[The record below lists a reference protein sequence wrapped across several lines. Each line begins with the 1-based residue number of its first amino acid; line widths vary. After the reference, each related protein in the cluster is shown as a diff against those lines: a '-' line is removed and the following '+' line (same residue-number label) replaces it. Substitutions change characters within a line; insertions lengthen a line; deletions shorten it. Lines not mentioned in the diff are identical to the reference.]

1 MMDKTGQNP
10 RELPEN
16 SYAIYQLKPEPRYHS
31 LRFASLSE
39 LRSLGQRDGNFAN
52 AAHSVTESRY
62 DLVYSSALSPAL
74 AANRTPE
81 AILEGLYTRFNLNR
95 PDDFHGHSLSVSDVI
110 ALNLNGKMECYYT
123 DSFGFYKLP
132 AFLEHESALKN
143 AEMMLEDDYN
153 MIDGIVNNGPKEE
166 RAEKSSA
173 SRLLNDHDKP
183 ASSHIRSR
191 SLSRNDPER

>member
-16 SYAIYQLKPEPRYHS
+16 GYAIYQLKPDPQYHS

-39 LRSLGQRDGNFAN
+39 LRSLGRMEGNHTD
-52 AAHSVTESRY
+52 AALGVTEGRY
-62 DLVYSSALSPAL
+62 DLVYSGALSPAL

-95 PDDFHGHSLSVSDVI
+95 PDDFRGHSLSVSDVI
-110 ALNLNGKMECYYT
+110 ALNLNGQMECYYT

-132 AFLEHESALKN
+132 AFLERENALKN
-143 AEMMLEDDYN
+143 AEMMLEDDDN
-153 MIDGIVNNGPKEE
+153 MIDGIVNNGSKEGHQAHSREQKAVHSTPVPTIKPKKHEME
-166 RAEKSSA
+166 R
-173 SRLLNDHDKP
+173 
-183 ASSHIRSR
+183 
-191 SLSRNDPER
+191 

>member
-16 SYAIYQLKPEPRYHS
+16 GFAIYQLKPDPRYHS

-39 LRSLGQRDGNFAN
+39 LRSLSRKKGNHAD
-52 AAHSVTESRY
+52 AALGVTESRY
-62 DLVYSSALSPAL
+62 DLVYTGALSPTL
-74 AANRTPE
+74 AAHRTPE

-95 PDDFHGHSLSVSDVI
+95 PDDFHGHSLSLSDVI

-132 AFLEHESALKN
+132 AFLEHENALKN

-173 SRLLNDHDKP
+173 SRLLKDHDKP

>member
-1 MMDKTGQNP
+1 M
-10 RELPEN
+10 
-16 SYAIYQLKPEPRYHS
+16 
-31 LRFASLSE
+31 
-39 LRSLGQRDGNFAN
+39 
-52 AAHSVTESRY
+52 
-62 DLVYSSALSPAL
+62 
-74 AANRTPE
+74 
-81 AILEGLYTRFNLNR
+81 
-95 PDDFHGHSLSVSDVI
+95 I
-110 ALNLNGKMECYYT
+110 ALNLNGQTECYYT

-132 AFLEHESALKN
+132 AFLERENALKN

-173 SRLLNDHDKP
+173 SRFLNDHDKP

>member
-16 SYAIYQLKPEPRYHS
+16 GYAIYQLKPDPQYHS

-39 LRSLGQRDGNFAN
+39 LRSLNRREGNHDD
-52 AAHSVTESRY
+52 AALGVTESRY
-62 DLVYSSALSPAL
+62 DLIYSGVLSPAL

-110 ALNLNGKMECYYT
+110 ALNLNRQTECYYT
-123 DSFGFYKLP
+123 DSFGFSRLP
-132 AFLEHESALKN
+132 AFLEHENALKN
-143 AEMMLEDDYN
+143 AEIMIEDDYN
-153 MIDGIVNNGPKEE
+153 MIDGIINNDVKEAQRAHSREQKAAHSTPVPTIKPKKHEME
-166 RAEKSSA
+166 R
-173 SRLLNDHDKP
+173 
-183 ASSHIRSR
+183 
-191 SLSRNDPER
+191 

>member
-16 SYAIYQLKPEPRYHS
+16 GYAIYQLKPDLQYHS

-39 LRSLGQRDGNFAN
+39 LRSFSRRDGNHAD
-52 AAHSVTESRY
+52 AALGVTESRY
-62 DLVYSSALSPAL
+62 DLVYSGALSPAL

-95 PDDFHGHSLSVSDVI
+95 PDDFRGHSLSVSDVI
-110 ALNLNGKMECYYT
+110 ALNLNGQTECYYT

-132 AFLEHESALKN
+132 AFLERENALKN
-143 AEMMLEDDYN
+143 AEMMIEDDDN
-153 MIDGIVNNGPKEE
+153 MIDGIINNDVKEAQRAHSREQKTAHSTPVPTIKPKKHEME
-166 RAEKSSA
+166 R
-173 SRLLNDHDKP
+173 
-183 ASSHIRSR
+183 
-191 SLSRNDPER
+191 

>member
-16 SYAIYQLKPEPRYHS
+16 GFAIYQLKPDPRYHS

-39 LRSLGQRDGNFAN
+39 LRSLSRKKGNHAD
-52 AAHSVTESRY
+52 AALGVTESRY
-62 DLVYSSALSPAL
+62 DLVYTGALSPTL
-74 AANRTPE
+74 AAHRTPE

-95 PDDFHGHSLSVSDVI
+95 PDDFHGHSLSLSDVI

-132 AFLEHESALKN
+132 AFLEHENALKN

-153 MIDGIVNNGPKEE
+153 MIDGIVNNGPKEG

>member
-16 SYAIYQLKPEPRYHS
+16 GYAVYQLKPEPRYHS

-39 LRSLGQRDGNFAN
+39 LHSLGQRDGNFAN
-52 AAHSVTESRY
+52 AALGVTESRY

-95 PDDFHGHSLSVSDVI
+95 PDDFRGHSLSVSDVI
-110 ALNLNGKMECYYT
+110 ALSLNGQTECYYT

-132 AFLEHESALKN
+132 AFLERENALKN

-166 RAEKSSA
+166 RAEKSSE

>member
-16 SYAIYQLKPEPRYHS
+16 GFAIYQLKPDPQYHS
-31 LRFASLSE
+31 LRCASLSE
-39 LRSLGQRDGNFAN
+39 LHSLGQRDGNFAN

-74 AANRTPE
+74 TANRTPE

-95 PDDFHGHSLSVSDVI
+95 PDDFRGHSLSVSDVI
-110 ALNLNGKMECYYT
+110 ALNLNGQTECYYT

-132 AFLEHESALKN
+132 AFLERENALKN

>member
-16 SYAIYQLKPEPRYHS
+16 GFAIYQLKPDPRYHS

-39 LRSLGQRDGNFAN
+39 LRSLSRKKGNHAD
-52 AAHSVTESRY
+52 AALGVTESRY
-62 DLVYSSALSPAL
+62 DLVYTGALSPTL
-74 AANRTPE
+74 AAHRTPE

-95 PDDFHGHSLSVSDVI
+95 PDDFHGHSLSLSDVI

-132 AFLEHESALKN
+132 AFLEHENALKN

-191 SLSRNDPER
+191 SLSRNDSER

>member
-16 SYAIYQLKPEPRYHS
+16 GFAIYQLKPDPQYHS

-39 LRSLGQRDGNFAN
+39 LRSLSRREGNLTD
-52 AAHSVTESRY
+52 AALGVTKSRY
-62 DLVYSSALSPAL
+62 DLVYSGALPPAL
-74 AANRTPE
+74 ASCKTPE

-95 PDDFHGHSLSVSDVI
+95 PDDFRGHSLSLSDVI
-110 ALNLNGKMECYYT
+110 ALNLNGQMECYYT
-123 DSFGFYKLP
+123 DSFGFYKPP
-132 AFLEHESALKN
+132 AFLEHENALKN

-153 MIDGIVNNGPKEE
+153 MIDGIVNNGPKEG